1 MSAAN
6 LIPTQ
11 HLNALRSFLAAED
24 SAYAAEVRY
33 HTERF
38 LVSPRGENEPSPA
51 LRPPSI
57 ERFARVVKVEREQ
70 FEKLREHDEPAV
82 NHVDCITNND
92 ANAAHLYV
100 TSVELVSLH
109 NRISKLK
116 QLPPSTR
123 HNLQRCLMR
132 LTYWCDWTFWNTL
145 DQWFVE
151 QGMQRV
157 TELESLILLDL
168 HASPPSL
175 PVDTAFVAHRRAKNK
190 DRLGALCPDDLP
202 SGWESL
208 DFPTRWDVIGLRK
221 WIEYSRT
228 KLLDQP
234 TLPESNELALLA
246 GEVYL
251 TRVADSHRAA
261 RRLADQRGWS
271 GPPTPSDS
279 QLVFS
284 DDPTSIF
291 HSLDYLKALEEWTDA
306 GVAGANQQ
314 RPGKLETLGASIDS
328 EGGAQSPL
336 AGRAETP
343 DELNSQPATDES
355 NISLTV
361 ASWNDLAIGIDEDGT
376 FLAIT
381 PVRDSGSVFP
391 KESSVALPLR
401 GARWKELLQ
410 LLAGSKDGNEAQKR
424 DIFIKFGYRSKAI
437 KKEEIND
444 IVDDEGRM
452 NEIKDINQKLTQA
465 VGDLSRELREH
476 VSAGDDQRRKNPPL
490 SASDSKVVRS
500 QFTCRHL
507 LRDEN
512 GKLRFGASK

>member
-1 MSAAN
+1 MSEAHS
-6 LIPTQ
+6 IPTQ
-11 HLNALRSFLAAED
+11 HLDALRPLLAAED
-24 SAYAAEVRY
+24 SGYAAEVRY

-38 LVSPRGENEPSPA
+38 LESPRGENEPSPA

-57 ERFARVVKVEREQ
+57 ERFARVVKEEREQ
-70 FEKLREHDEPAV
+70 LEQMQEHGGAAV
-82 NHVDCITNND
+82 NHVDRIANND
-92 ANAAHLYV
+92 TNSAHLYV

-109 NRISKLK
+109 NRIAKLK

-157 TELESLILLDL
+157 TDLESLILLDL

-190 DRLGALCPDDLP
+190 DRLGALRPDDLP

-208 DFPTRWDVIGLRK
+208 DFPAQWDVIGLRK

-271 GPPTPSDS
+271 DPPTPSDS
-279 QLVFS
+279 QLVLAIGELE
-284 DDPTSIF
+284 SILN
-291 HSLDYLKALEEWTDA
+291 SLNYLKVLEEWIDN
-306 GVAGANQQ
+306 GVTGANQEQ
-314 RPGKLETLGASIDS
+314 PGKREPPGAPKYSEDGAQAQLDGGAGMLYDLNGRLAAPDEVNGDEQAEAAKLATPINKSGQQADSREESSSEALKTSSNEKAAPIKCPPDKAFQAYRLSVLKGWNQTQIAEELVTNQGQVSRWIKDAKEYINAGNVLPDLEVMNKPQSIDPTVIDM
-328 EGGAQSPL
+328 GARSD
-336 AGRAETP
+336 GRAPRQREKRS
-343 DELNSQPATDES
+343 D
-355 NISLTV
+355 
-361 ASWNDLAIGIDEDGT
+361 
-376 FLAIT
+376 
-381 PVRDSGSVFP
+381 DSG
-391 KESSVALPLR
+391 
-401 GARWKELLQ
+401 
-410 LLAGSKDGNEAQKR
+410 D
-424 DIFIKFGYRSKAI
+424 
-437 KKEEIND
+437 
-444 IVDDEGRM
+444 
-452 NEIKDINQKLTQA
+452 
-465 VGDLSRELREH
+465 
-476 VSAGDDQRRKNPPL
+476 
-490 SASDSKVVRS
+490 
-500 QFTCRHL
+500 
-507 LRDEN
+507 
-512 GKLRFGASK
+512 